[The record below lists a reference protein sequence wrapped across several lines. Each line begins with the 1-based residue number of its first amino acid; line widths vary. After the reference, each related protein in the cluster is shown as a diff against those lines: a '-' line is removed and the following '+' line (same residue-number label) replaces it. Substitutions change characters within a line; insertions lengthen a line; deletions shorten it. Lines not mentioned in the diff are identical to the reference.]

1 MPPMTRSVP
10 LVQIMLGK
18 PAFPAAQPLIVVP
31 MMKAAEPDAR
41 SHP

>member
-1 MPPMTRSVP
+1 MPPMTSSAP
-10 LVQIMLGK
+10 LIQIMLGK
-18 PAFPAAQPLIVVP
+18 LALPVAQPLAVVP